1 MLRMSKK
8 DKSLTPNDPSAPKVI
23 VKKRGGCGTFFAG
36 FMFSFVLLLVVFIGG
51 GLYIYYNLNVRMVE
65 NLVGVTIPLEG
76 NLKDM
81 SVKQLLEKKDQL
93 VNATI
98 DTLKNDFGVEIP
110 SVIPGTKI
118 SLTAVYDET
127 ITFRGSEVKVKDIR
141 IQDIANTLD
150 EFVQQVLPKM
160 YKHVTVAEVLD
171 TAQTTILQ
179 DLGYPALVD
188 DFYNVGTEAEPVY
201 KSLSNLTIEQ
211 ALDIVPKYFSHDTLT
226 VQGAIDALGI
236 DLLPKPS
243 EGEADVYADLRVLKI
258 SELNVESLSN
268 QITGEVLK
276 KLVDLSAYE
285 FTNSA
290 EFDATTVKELGNYL
304 LTLSLG
310 EFVAL
315 DGVVKQ
321 ESTLQLPQFANLDST
336 IKLANLRDAIF
347 ALKLNQIFN
356 VDDISQIE
364 TSYPNAGE
372 MTVQQFL
379 SGTQGTFAE
388 LTGLDSTSSI
398 GYVKVILNS
407 TESTWQQNI
416 EQTSIFDLLGGADYV
431 TPIAGL
437 CDTTLQ
443 EITESDDAVSLLMEN
458 FGTLGDLVGS
468 SSNTGIFQVISSVT
482 ITELLNNPADAITNK
497 LKSATIT
504 LGELLGVD
512 TPGASQIN
520 KDIMSIQVG
529 ELFTDAN
536 SAINKVLYG
545 ENNDKTLGA
554 FLNITDAS
562 GVLSKLAN
570 LTMYSLMN
578 GGAGSAIQGV
588 IDGLTLSD
596 VFGEYSDLTS
606 EVLKDLYGYNAK
618 GEEDPFKAG
627 STPIKD
633 VFKNISKVRLLAVFG
648 ATTNNILNA
657 LYKIDSN
664 MQVGEV
670 FNQINNIKLSDFF
683 GSNKPA
689 IFNLVNNY
697 SDLTLG
703 NINEM
708 KIDSANLTIGSLV
721 DARIIKKEEIKK
733 NGAPI
738 SDDDYDK
745 IKGLNIMEIINKGI
759 LAFV

>member
-8 DKSLTPNDPSAPKVI
+8 DKSLTPNDSSAPKVI

-141 IQDIANTLD
+141 IQDIANSLD

-243 EGEADVYADLRVLKI
+243 QGEADVYADLRVLKI

-356 VDDISQIE
+356 VEDISQIE

-379 SGTQGTFAE
+379 SGTQGTFAK
-388 LTGLDSTSSI
+388 LTGLDSTSSV

-416 EQTSIFDLLGGADYV
+416 EQASIFDLLGGADYV

-504 LGELLGVD
+504 LGKLLGVD
-512 TPGASQIN
+512 IQGASQIN

-545 ENNDKTLGA
+545 ESNDKTLGA

-578 GGAGSAIQGV
+578 DGAGSAIQGV

-596 VFGEYSDLTS
+596 VFGEYDKLTS
-606 EVLKDLYGYNAK
+606 EVLKDLYGYDAN
-618 GEEDPFKAG
+618 GGVDTSKAG
-627 STPIKD
+627 SMPIKN
-633 VFKNISKVRLLAVFG
+633 VFNNISKVRLSAV
-648 ATTNNILNA
+648 
-657 LYKIDSN
+657 
-664 MQVGEV
+664 
-670 FNQINNIKLSDFF
+670 F

-703 NINEM
+703 NIDEM

-721 DARIIKKEEIKK
+721 DAGIIKKEEIKK

-738 SDDDYDK
+738 SDADYETIKDLK
-745 IKGLNIMEIINKGI
+745 IMDIINNGI
-759 LAFV
+759 SARA

>member
-8 DKSLTPNDPSAPKVI
+8 DKSLTPNEPSAPKVI

-118 SLTAVYDET
+118 KLTAVYDET

-141 IQDIANTLD
+141 IQDIANSLD

-171 TAQTTILQ
+171 TAQTTILE

-243 EGEADVYADLRVLKI
+243 QGEADVYADLRVLKI

-364 TSYPNAGE
+364 ASYPNAGE

-388 LTGLDSTSSI
+388 LTGLDSASSI

-578 GGAGSAIQGV
+578 DGAGSAIQGV

-618 GEEDPFKAG
+618 GEVDTSNAG
-627 STPIKD
+627 SMPIKV
-633 VFKNISKVRLLAVFG
+633 VFNNISKVRLSAV
-648 ATTNNILNA
+648 
-657 LYKIDSN
+657 
-664 MQVGEV
+664 
-670 FNQINNIKLSDFF
+670 F

-703 NINEM
+703 NIDEM

-738 SDDDYDK
+738 SDDDYEK